1 MNLDQVLSKLENVRK
16 CGSGYSARCP
26 FHNDKNNSLS
36 VNEGADGILLIRCHA
51 GCTFEAIMTALGSV
65 NGQPRTN
72 QSKSKDTSPKFN
84 YTDAE
89 VKNLAEALIDEW
101 KTGGL
106 VADWLRLRGISRDV
120 SLLLRFG
127 ATQRTFP
134 KVGHSAAL
142 AIPLYHDKKLVGVK
156 YRAVPDKDHLAETGS
171 SMSGLYGRPDD
182 PAKEI
187 LLLEGPPDVALAMSY
202 KFNCVGIQSAET
214 KPTKADLALL
224 GEYLTIFIIG
234 DSDRKG
240 REAMNRWQTE
250 LNADYP
256 QALIRVNLG
265 GYKDIGGLYAADPP
279 NFRTALETI
288 LRLGRAGRDYFD
300 PDDLLTE
307 TELRGAKVREL
318 SVVSRL
324 VPRKQI
330 TMFFGEEKSGKTLL
344 ATYIAKCVA
353 NGISVFEKY
362 PTTQMPVLYLDL
374 ENGHDELEANTQWFS
389 RLGPAEIRFRTR
401 ETGVP
406 ALDSPGLIRYCEKY
420 QPLVIIDS
428 QTKAVK
434 KYFDAARRGKG
445 SQFDPDDM
453 SGFYDQLLDLCAAGA
468 TIIIIHHAT
477 KADAEQYANSHQ
489 IGANVSRAFAIV
501 SEDRPLLNRVRLQG
515 ILFRGAE
522 PVSEQL
528 IGFPLIPQTGHFGLT
543 DVSETPIDRLV
554 RFVKELEAKG
564 QTCTAEQIKSRKG
577 IGRNRSVVELN
588 QAIGE
593 GRLFW
598 PKKRGPISS
607 VREAPYGA
615 TENIPYVEPRTEST
629 EADQDDVNVH

>member
-1 MNLDQVLSKLENVRK
+1 MTFEQVLSKLEHVRK
-16 CGSGYSARCP
+16 CGDGWSARCP
-26 FHNDKNNSLS
+26 CPAHNDKNNSLS
-36 VNEGADGILLIRCHA
+36 VGEAADGKLLITCHA
-51 GCTFEAIMTALGSV
+51 GCTFEAIMAALGSL
-65 NGQPRTN
+65 NGQPHTN
-72 QSKSKDTSPKFN
+72 TKNKDASPKFN

-89 VKNLAEALIDEW
+89 VTNLAEVLIDEW
-101 KTGGL
+101 KNGGT

-120 SLLLRFG
+120 SLTLRFG
-127 ATQRTFP
+127 ATQRTFNE
-134 KVGHSAAL
+134 VGHSAAL
-142 AIPLYHDKKLVGVK
+142 SIPLYHDKKLVGVK

-171 SMSGLYGRPDD
+171 NMGGLYGRPD
-182 PAKEI
+182 PGKEI
-187 LLLEGPPDVALAMSY
+187 LILEGPPDVALAMSH

-224 GEYLTIFIIG
+224 GEYPTIFIIG
-234 DSDRKG
+234 DSDREG

-250 LNADYP
+250 LNTDYP
-256 QALIRVNLG
+256 EALIRVSLG
-265 GYKDIGGLYAADPP
+265 GYKDIGELYAADPP
-279 NFRTALETI
+279 NFRAALETI
-288 LRLGRAGRDYFD
+288 LLLGRAGRNYFE
-300 PDDLLTE
+300 PEDLLTE
-307 TELRGAKVREL
+307 TELRGTKVREL
-318 SVVSRL
+318 SAVSRL

-330 TMFFGEEKSGKTLL
+330 TMFFGEEKSGKSLL
-344 ATYIAKCVA
+344 ATYIGKCVA
-353 NGISVFEKY
+353 NGVSVFGKY
-362 PTTQMPVLYLDL
+362 PTTQMHVLYLDL

-389 RLGPAEIRFRTR
+389 RLGSVKIRFRTR

-420 QPLVIIDS
+420 QPLIIIDS

-434 KYFDAARRGKG
+434 KYFDVARRGKG

-528 IGFPLIPQTGHFGLT
+528 VGFPVIAQTGHFGLT

-554 RFVKELEAKG
+554 RFVKEIEAKG
-564 QTCTAEQIKSRKG
+564 QICTPEMIKSRKG
-577 IGRNRSVVELN
+577 IRRNRSLEQLD
-588 QAIGE
+588 QAVKE
-593 GRLFW
+593 GRLSR
-598 PKKRGPISS
+598 KRGQVSFVPDGGYESN
-607 VREAPYGA
+607 
-615 TENIPYVEPRTEST
+615 ENIPYREPVQNGTEDES
-629 EADQDDVNVH
+629 DDVNIN